1 MTLEELNKHLE
12 KQIQPMI
19 KESVGAVVKDVVAA
33 SVKEALADAGD
44 GSGKSAREKELEGI
58 VADLQHK
65 AREKSD
71 TKDDKGRQRTKGE
84 SLGAI
89 IRCLHKGK
97 NDYEKAAHLLKRDGH
112 SDLAE
117 LVKAECK
124 FVMDGANGEKAM
136 TAGDPETGG
145 ILIPQ
150 AVSGEIID
158 ILRARVVV
166 RRLGAVTLP
175 MPNGNFRLPK
185 KTQASQGYYV
195 GESTSPT
202 VSAVKHGSVLLTF
215 KKLVTVVPS
224 SNDLFRYSSPG
235 ADQIIRNDIVD
246 GTAVRED
253 QAFLRDPGTD
263 ATPKGIRHWAPTGNV
278 FNAAGA
284 TGGDSNI
291 AGVTDT
297 LGNLIL
303 RLIQAN
309 VPMVSPAWIMSP
321 RTYIDLTTIRTT
333 NGPYAFRDEML
344 RGTLWGWPFLFTT
357 SVPNTLTVGA
367 NADTSELYLVDFAD
381 VVIGDAERL
390 MIDASG
396 EAAYEEGG
404 TVKAAFT
411 RDETVIRAISEHDIV
426 VRRQE
431 SVAVATGVRWGA

>member
-1 MTLEELNKHLE
+1 MNLQELNAHIE
-12 KQIQPMI
+12 KTTLPVI
-19 KESVGAVVKDVVAA
+19 KEQVGSVVKDVVA
-33 SVKEALADAGD
+33 EAMKAALKDAGD
-44 GSGKSAREKELEGI
+44 GKSVKEKELEGI
-58 VADLQHK
+58 IADLKSK
-65 AREKSD
+65 ATRES
-71 TKDDKGRQRTKGE
+71 TTRDDKGRTRQKGE
-84 SLGAI
+84 SLGAV
-89 IRCLHKGK
+89 IRCLYKAK
-97 NDYEKAAHLLKRDGH
+97 NDFETAANYLKRDGH

-117 LVKAECK
+117 LVKAESK
-124 FVMDGANGEKAM
+124 FVAGSDTKAM

-145 ILIPQ
+145 ILIPL

-158 ILRARVVV
+158 ILRARVIV

-185 KTQASQGYYV
+185 KTEASQGYYV

-202 VSAVKHGSVLLTF
+202 TSAVKHGSVLLSF

-235 ADQIIRNDIVD
+235 ADQLIRNDIVD

-253 QAFLRDPGTD
+253 RAFLRDPGTD
-263 ATPKGIRHWAPTGNV
+263 ATPKGIRHWATGTNV
-278 FNAAGA
+278 FNASGG
-284 TGGDSNI
+284 TGGDANI

-297 LGNLIL
+297 LGQLIL
-303 RLIQAN
+303 KLIGAN
-309 VPMVSPAWIMSP
+309 VPMTNPAWIMSP
-321 RTYIDLTTIRTT
+321 RTYIDLVTIRTT

-344 RGTLWGWPFLFTT
+344 RGTLWGWPFVFST
-357 SVPNTLTVGA
+357 SVPNTLTEGA

-390 MIDASG
+390 IIDASG

-426 VRRQE
+426 VRRAE
-431 SVAVATGVRWGA
+431 SIAVAKGVRWGV